1 MIEKAAF
8 IWSVN
13 DAWAML
19 AGFALLGVLV
29 VPFAWKTAKARR
41 LGTADRENLRDQ
53 WTPAIHLD
61 KEPAI
66 AVHQPEAAAQLTS
79 AIKSKA
85 RLEAE
90 NAVLRHQ
97 LIVLRPRS
105 ENITETWRLSE
116 RSSGVV
122 SVLGTT
128 VADGAFALSSTRRA
142 GVEKSKISSC
152 VMPLSAEVDEFLE
165 VASAAL
171 PRITE
176 IIFAL
181 PAEHRAG
188 ALKMAERR
196 YRQAARDFG
205 CAEADSERWVAAVMR
220 KLRTLMEQGDS
231 ARSMSSQRR
240 SQASEGAA
248 GGVGVIAARKQTT
261 TVICCGDTLK
271 KSGNSARR

>member
-8 IWSVN
+8 VWSVN

-41 LGTADRENLRDQ
+41 LGTADRENLQDQ

-66 AVHQPEAAAQLTS
+66 AVRQRDAAAQFMST
-79 AIKSKA
+79 IKSKV
-85 RLEAE
+85 RRKPE

-97 LIVLRPRS
+97 LIILRPRS
-105 ENITETWRLSE
+105 ENITATWRLSE
-116 RSSGVV
+116 RSSGAV

-142 GVEKSKISSC
+142 EMEKST
-152 VMPLSAEVDEFLE
+152 EVDEFLE

-176 IIFAL
+176 MIFAL

-231 ARSMSSQRR
+231 VRETSAKLCKSTTQRNR
-240 SQASEGAA
+240 G
-248 GGVGVIAARKQTT
+248 
-261 TVICCGDTLK
+261 
-271 KSGNSARR
+271 